1 MIPMTP
7 LHRQRGVT
15 LIVGLI
21 MLVLITLMVIS
32 AFTLSGSN
40 LRSVGNMQFRN
51 EAIAA
56 ANVAIERVIS
66 ADFTTAPVASTHTVD
81 LDNDGTAEYTIN
93 VLKPSCIKST
103 GLTSL
108 PASDPDAVKC
118 TSGSTGAVLCY
129 DTVWEVSA
137 TVSSAS
143 GAGKATG
150 AVATTR
156 QGISKRVNVTGA
168 SSCT

>member
-1 MIPMTP
+1 MKSMIS

-21 MLVLITLMVIS
+21 MLVLITLMVVS

-66 ADFTTAPVASTHTVD
+66 ADFTTVPAGSTHNVD
-81 LDNDGTAEYTIN
+81 LDNDGTAEYTII
-93 VLKPSCIKST
+93 VLKPLCIKST

-108 PASDPDAVKC
+108 PSTDPDAVKC
-118 TSGSTGAVLCY
+118 TSGSGGAVLCY
-129 DTVWEVSA
+129 DTVWEISA
-137 TVSSAS
+137 TVSTAS

-150 AVATTR
+150 AVATAK

-168 SSCT
+168 SSCA

>member
-1 MIPMTP
+1 MKSMIS

-21 MLVLITLMVIS
+21 MLVLITLMVVS

-66 ADFTTAPVASTHTVD
+66 ADFTTVPAGSTHNVD
-81 LDNDGTAEYTIN
+81 LDNDGTAEY
-93 VLKPSCIKST
+93 CIKST

-108 PASDPDAVKC
+108 PSTDPDAVKC
-118 TSGSTGAVLCY
+118 TSGSGGAVLCY
-129 DTVWEVSA
+129 DTVWEINA
-137 TVSSAS
+137 TVSTAS

-150 AVATTR
+150 AVATAK

-168 SSCT
+168 SSCA